1 MNKWKEIHVHNN
13 FWIRG
18 FSELCPQFNPHS
30 RPIFGTQVNQWL
42 CYWSSVMQNFT
53 PLLIP
58 FSWDFLN
65 WYLKIIRWENM
76 RVFWPAI
83 FNINQGRVSEAFHI
97 YKAHLSLLLPHHEFH
112 FMFMKRV
119 CSRFRYKHG
128 LEILTT
134 TYAFKKYFFSVISA
148 RKVDFQKA

>member
-1 MNKWKEIHVHNN
+1 
-13 FWIRG
+13 
-18 FSELCPQFNPHS
+18 
-30 RPIFGTQVNQWL
+30 
-42 CYWSSVMQNFT
+42 MQNFT

-58 FSWDFLN
+58 FSWDFFN

-83 FNINQGRVSEAFHI
+83 FNTNQGRVSEALHI
-97 YKAHLSLLLPHHEFH
+97 YKAHLSLLLPHHKFH

-119 CSRFRYKHG
+119 CRRFRYKYG

-134 TYAFKKYFFSVISA
+134 TYAFTKYFFFCNFSQESWFSESVIVMADSSDEEIRSIMPRSVKA
-148 RKVDFQKA
+148 QGCQKQYSKLFQPCF